1 MTARSE
7 ITIDMSEFG
16 AEGTIIMTFPSLR
29 RQAMMKNALGN
40 CAKIEVVNGEN
51 VVKET
56 NLGDVEIVEVLG
68 FVAKA
73 PFPTDLKGFY
83 AFCDRMDE
91 RDLGSASRM
100 FEAMTKAKNAIQ
112 EGEVSPFADSQ
123 EAETSN
129 SA

>member
-7 ITIDMSEFG
+7 ITIDMGEFG
-16 AEGTIIMTFPSLR
+16 AEGTITMTFPSLR

-68 FVAKA
+68 GSLALTARPEGGLRVEAT
-73 PFPTDLKGFY
+73 FP
-83 AFCDRMDE
+83 A
-91 RDLGSASRM
+91 
-100 FEAMTKAKNAIQ
+100 
-112 EGEVSPFADSQ
+112 V
-123 EAETSN
+123 
-129 SA
+129 